1 MRLIRDVPSTVLRM
15 AVFKLLK
22 EGQTIPIHGSVPKGA
37 KLPYITLGAAT
48 FKPLSNKDLII
59 WDASL
64 NVEVWAGDDG
74 KKQVNETLNDIC
86 ALISAYGCDMEL
98 PQYRINSTQIDLVE
112 DFPEVSAGYHGTVTI
127 LFTIQ
132 NFNKKEV

>member
-1 MRLIRDVPSTVLRM
+1 MSLAAFWITFPENIL
-15 AVFKLLK
+15 
-22 EGQTIPIHGSVPKGA
+22 IPIHGSVPKGA
-37 KLPYITLGAAT
+37 KLPYIPLGAAT

-59 WDASL
+59 WDATL
-64 NVEVWAGDDG
+64 NVEVWAGEDG

-112 DFPEVSAGYHGTVTI
+112 DFPEVSTGYHGTVTI

>member
-1 MRLIRDVPSTVLRM
+1 M
-15 AVFKLLK
+15 LK

-64 NVEVWAGDDG
+64 NVEVWAGEDG

-86 ALISAYGCDMEL
+86 ALVSAYGCDMEL

-112 DFPEVSAGYHGTVTI
+112 DFPEVSTGYHGTVTI

>member
-48 FKPLSNKDLII
+48 
-59 WDASL
+59 L
-64 NVEVWAGDDG
+64 NGKGPISEIAADD
-74 KKQVNETLNDIC
+74 
-86 ALISAYGCDMEL
+86 
-98 PQYRINSTQIDLVE
+98 
-112 DFPEVSAGYHGTVTI
+112 VTGG
-127 LFTIQ
+127 
-132 NFNKKEV
+132 